1 MTTTLAPMPGAPAP
15 VHGRLTRAVA
25 DGWTITWRNLI
36 AYTRIPQALVF
47 STIQPIVLVLLF
59 RYVFGGAIGRVRWGG
74 LEVAYVDFMI
84 PGVFAQAISFGAVGT
99 AVALADDMHKG
110 LIERFRSL
118 PMARSAVL
126 VGRTSAELVRNAFVM
141 VIMSIVGILVGF
153 NYHVNLLAFVA
164 GVLLLLLFGY
174 ALSWVF
180 TSVGLTAANAEVA
193 QAKAFPILFP
203 VIFASSAFVPV
214 DTMPGWL
221 QGFARNQPVS
231 VVIDAARDL
240 MIGGP
245 TAEHLVKALIWC
257 AVILAAASA
266 YGVHRYRKAV

>member
-1 MTTTLAPMPGAPAP
+1 MTTTLAPFPEAPAP
-15 VHGRLTRAVA
+15 APGRVTRAVA
-25 DGWTITWRNLI
+25 DGWTLTWRNLI

-59 RYVFGGAIGRVRWGG
+59 RYVFGGAIRGTGG
-74 LEVAYVDFMI
+74 VPYVDFMI

-126 VGRTSAELVRNAFVM
+126 VGRTSAELVRNAFVIALM
-141 VIMSIVGILVGF
+141 TVVGFLVGF
-153 NYHVNLLAFVA
+153 NYHVGLLAFLL
-164 GVLLLLLFGY
+164 GVLILLLFGY

-180 TSVGLTAANAEVA
+180 TSVGLTAANSEVA
-193 QAKAFPILFP
+193 QAKAFPLLFP
-203 VIFASSAFVPV
+203 LIFASSAFVPV
-214 DTMPGWL
+214 ETMPGWL
-221 QGFARNQPVS
+221 QAFARNQPVS
-231 VVIDAARDL
+231 VVIDAARAL

-245 TAEHLVKALIWC
+245 TAEYVVKAVIWC
-257 AVILAAASA
+257 VAILLVASA
-266 YGVHRYRKAV
+266 YGVHLYRKRV

>member
-1 MTTTLAPMPGAPAP
+1 MTITLAPLPDAPAP
-15 VHGRLTRAVA
+15 THGRLTRAVA

-36 AYTRIPQALVF
+36 AYTRIPQAVVF

-59 RYVFGGAIGRVRWGG
+59 RYVFGGAIGRGG
-74 LEVAYVDFMI
+74 TLDIPYVDYMM

-126 VGRTSAELVRNAFVM
+126 VGRTSAELVRNAFVIVM
-141 VIMSIVGILVGF
+141 MSVVGSLVGF
-153 NYHVNLLAFVA
+153 NYYTSVLGFLA
-164 GVLLLLLFGY
+164 GILLLLLFGY

-203 VIFASSAFVPV
+203 LIFASSAFVPV
-214 DTMPGWL
+214 ETMPGWL
-221 QGFARNQPVS
+221 QAFARNQPVS
-231 VVIDAARDL
+231 VIIDAARAL
-240 MIGGP
+240 MIGGE
-245 TAEHLVKALIWC
+245 TAELVLKALAWS
-257 AVILAAASA
+257 AVILVAASA
-266 YGVHRYRKAV
+266 YGVRRYRKAV